1 MVKSTIDWFLE
12 PNLVSGWIYD
22 DGKLFDIEVKKN
34 ERIIGIGKNN
44 SYRND
49 LESSGFGSCAFTIET
64 TENFSYYDVMSGN
77 IKVFY
82 IDNNEILEVFP
93 RSEVLN
99 SVKFKI
105 FSCLLNDMENMKKE
119 ELEIYLYNEKKF
131 IKDDLYYAQVAA
143 ISSINNNK
151 IPMPTNENIH
161 HNISKFYAK
170 VGTTSPDLQC
180 EVGRD
185 GNLFL
190 TKGSNNVLEIYK
202 SNFNSDRVKN
212 VAEKWISL
220 IKKRIDFC
228 REIDSKFIEVIIPDK
243 LSGMR
248 EYYDGVGSSISP
260 ILSKIENDIILNDL
274 SDYYVSGF
282 SAIEEIGF
290 PKAFRKIDTH
300 FSPEGG
306 YTLFKKICKKI
317 CPSYSISSIFN
328 IDYIST
334 GDIGKRIFGQDIYEI
349 CTKASNPSFYKDRE
363 ILEQIWPKPGKF
375 TGGRT
380 VFKNNNA
387 PFAKKVVGFGNSFMN
402 DFQSQASL
410 GYWFST
416 FFQEFHL
423 LTQADVDLDYI
434 KKVNPDVVIGQTV
447 ERFLAFTPSS

>member
-1 MVKSTIDWFLE
+1 MAKSTIDRFLE
-12 PNLVSGWIYD
+12 PNLISGWIYE
-22 DGKLFDIEVKKN
+22 DGKIFEIEVKKN
-34 ERIIGIGKNN
+34 GRVIGIGKNN

-49 LESSGFGSCAFTIET
+49 LESAGFGSCAFTIET
-64 TENFSYYDVMSGN
+64 TENFSYYDIMSGN
-77 IKVFY
+77 VKVFY
-82 IDNNEILEVFP
+82 IDNNQRLEVFS
-93 RSEVLN
+93 RDDVLN

-105 FSCLLNDMENMKKE
+105 FSCLLNDMKNMKKE
-119 ELEIYLYNEKKF
+119 DLEMYLYNEKKS
-131 IKDDLYYAQVAA
+131 ISDDLYYAQVAA
-143 ISSINNNK
+143 ILSINNNK
-151 IPMPTNENIH
+151 IPIPINNDINH
-161 HNISKFYAK
+161 SISKFYVK

-202 SNFNSDRVKN
+202 NNFNSDVVKN
-212 VAEKWISL
+212 ISEKWISL
-220 IKKRIDFC
+220 IKKRVDFC
-228 REIDSKFIEVIIPDK
+228 REINSKFIEVIIPDK

-260 ILSKIENDIILNDL
+260 ALNKIEYDIILNDL
-274 SDYYVSGF
+274 SDCYVSGF

-290 PKAFRKIDTH
+290 SKAFRKIDTH
-300 FSPEGG
+300 FCPEGG
-306 YTLFKKICKKI
+306 YTLFKNICKKI
-317 CPSYSISSIFN
+317 CPSYNVSSIFN
-328 IDYIST
+328 IDYITT
-334 GDIGKRIFGQDIYEI
+334 GDIGKRVFGQDIYEI
-349 CTKASNPSFYKDRE
+349 CTRANDPSFYKDRE
-363 ILEQIWPKPGKF
+363 ILEKIWPKPGKF

-402 DFQSQASL
+402 DCESQASL

-423 LTQADVDLDYI
+423 ITQAEVDLDYI

>member
-1 MVKSTIDWFLE
+1 MTKSTIDWFLE
-12 PNLVSGWIYD
+12 PNLISGWIYD
-22 DGKLFDIEVKKN
+22 YGKIFEIIVKKN
-34 ERIIGIGKNN
+34 GRIIGIGKNN

-64 TENFSYYDVMSGN
+64 TESFSYYDVMSEN
-77 IKVFY
+77 LKVFY
-82 IDNNEILEVFP
+82 KYNDEIREVFP
-93 RSEVLN
+93 RTEVIN

-105 FSCLLNDMENMKKE
+105 LSCLLNDIKDIKKE
-119 ELEIYLYNEKKF
+119 DLEIYLYNERKS
-131 IKDDLYYAQVAA
+131 IKEDLYYAQVAA

-151 IPMPTNENIH
+151 LPMPTNENIYD
-161 HNISKFYAK
+161 NISKFYAK

-202 SNFNSDRVKN
+202 STFNSDQVKSISG
-212 VAEKWISL
+212 KWLSL

-228 REIDSKFIEVIIPDK
+228 NEINSKFIEVIIPDK

-260 ILSKIENDIILNDL
+260 ILSKIENDIILNNL

-290 PKAFRKIDTH
+290 QKAFRKIDTH

-317 CPSYSISSIFN
+317 CPSYNISSIFN

-334 GDIGKRIFGQDIYEI
+334 GDIGKRLFGQDIYEI
-349 CTKASNPSFYKDRE
+349 CTKASDPSFCKDRE

-410 GYWFST
+410 GYWFSI

-423 LTQADVDLDYI
+423 ITQADVDLDYI
-434 KKVNPDVVIGQTV
+434 KKISPDVVIGQTV
-447 ERFLAFTPSS
+447 ERFLNFTPNS